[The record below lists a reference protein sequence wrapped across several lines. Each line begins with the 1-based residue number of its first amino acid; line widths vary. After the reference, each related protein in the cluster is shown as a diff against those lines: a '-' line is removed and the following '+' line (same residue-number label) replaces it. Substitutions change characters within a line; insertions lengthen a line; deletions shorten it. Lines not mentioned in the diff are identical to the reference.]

1 MVKQRIICTVGRSLL
16 TNFEREDPNLRNNF
30 SKNAIIQRLLSF
42 SPDDKLCGAEINSTY
57 SIVKQ
62 KFLQDNYE
70 MYLLVSDT
78 QDGERT
84 GEILKEYF
92 TNEKSSVK
100 FTNVHIKEIKGL
112 TGEER
117 MEFKNKGLKEMAN
130 TLVDLSSQSPE
141 ITIINATGGYKAQ
154 ISFATLIGQ
163 ILKIPVYYMFE
174 QFNEIIELPPMPV
187 SFDYS
192 LWMKNYDLLESLER
206 LEATEEMIKNVDPQ
220 LKVLFN
226 FEKDGKEKIYGLTP
240 MGIIFHKSFKELFK
254 LDANNLPKERT
265 SEPKYIASSKE
276 PNSAKFDEKYN
287 ISRKLLELPF
297 IKELRC
303 NYYNP
308 NSDYKT
314 KVTFQNDDFKIFF
327 TKNGETIGF
336 VAKTTATTENQKMAV
351 KIHIEEEMKR
361 W

>member
-1 MVKQRIICTVGRSLL
+1 VFKQRIICTVGRSLL
-16 TNFEREDPNLRNNF
+16 TNFEREDPNLKTNF
-30 SKNAIIQRLLSF
+30 SKDAIVKRLISEDP
-42 SPDDKLCGAEINSTY
+42 SEKICGAEINSTY

-62 KFLQDNYE
+62 KFLHDNYD

-78 QDGERT
+78 QDGRKT
-84 GEILKEYF
+84 GEILKDYF
-92 TNEKSSVK
+92 GNEKSPIK
-100 FTNVHIKEIKGL
+100 FINVYVKEISGL

-117 MEFKNKGLKEMAN
+117 FEFKNKGLKEIAN
-130 TLVDLSSQSPE
+130 TLVDLSSQSPD

-192 LWMKNYDLLESLER
+192 FWMKNYDLLEALYN
-206 LEATEEMIKNVDPQ
+206 LEATEEMVNKADPQ
-220 LKVLFN
+220 LKVLFDLS
-226 FEKDGKEKIYGLTP
+226 KDKKEKIYGLSP
-240 MGIIFHKSFKELFK
+240 MGVIFHKSFKELFK
-254 LDANNLPKERT
+254 TDVNNLPQPRT
-265 SEPKYIASSKE
+265 SEPKYTASSNE
-276 PNSAKFDEKYN
+276 PNSDRFDSKYN
-287 ISRKLLELPF
+287 ISKKILEIPY
-297 IKELRC
+297 IEKLRC

-314 KVTFQNDDFKIFF
+314 KVTFVNDELKIYF

-336 VAKTTATTENQKMAV
+336 VAKTTAKTEVQKVAV
-351 KIHIEEEMKR
+351 KIDLEEKMKE